1 MKSIKVLRIYMD
13 IGSRSRS
20 LSRESKRVE
29 TGGLMKESMRRQRGV
44 DVSKVKN
51 NIEERHF

>member
-1 MKSIKVLRIYMD
+1 MD

-20 LSRESKRVE
+20 LSRESKTKRVE